1 METQNLTRAPMRRPR
16 HARWPNLLGVLF
28 LAGALPFAD
37 VATAQSK
44 VYQGSVTEN
53 VRPLSLSDVLWLK
66 MVRAEGRDPEL
77 AALMNCEHL
86 LANGTQAWQVIP
98 GNVEECDGQRDQLSS
113 QQPISDAARPCWQLV
128 GEAGT
133 HLTHAHDEYTQMD
146 QLRTSQASTPHRL
159 RGDAYQQRAVQ
170 SLQQLS
176 RCIDDVRRAQAETQ
190 ADILLRV
197 QAESNGRPTDPAGD
211 TGTVPGPV
219 RSGTTGSGTTG
230 SGTTLPG
237 NVSSGQGSGG
247 TGGQR
252 PALPNGAVSE
262 FPCIEPRPGLNR
274 EYVRGMPGGSLCEL
288 RGNDELWCRQRNAM
302 SRDPYLG
309 NNAAWDMKP
318 VGLRVTRDC
327 RFFALDTATV
337 GPAPTPARP
346 ASTTAGQRM
355 TPPDRCCLGSDG
367 VAACPTGDPLLL
379 AGRNRLDALRRLGR
393 CPVGGE
399 DPGVRGVELPNPIGD
414 AGRWAAGLT
423 VGTAECLKLTA
434 AAAAKIGGHLQRWDF
449 VSAEH
454 DLGLATNADPT
465 AGSRFVP
472 VIEHRMLTLTVQAMR
487 DDLMRRRLG
496 AFADDPAGHPRI
508 SDYDS
513 GRIAGEHLCGYAAMS
528 SAQKLGAPVAGM
540 AGQAVKG
547 AAVRVGNAMRQSGQ
561 AAAAGVKNLIQRL
574 KARAMGQG
582 GRPLSVVETT
592 EITNALADATR
603 VNADAMASSSTPLQ
617 AAAQF
622 NALET
627 QAVKAGG
634 LSHTT
639 LELPTANGG
648 SQAVRLGEFRG
659 GGSFSATY
667 DVLDAAGKPT
677 GDVIKIGYETRAYSG
692 DLLRKPGVVPNTGG
706 DSVGRQVRGSNL
718 LQRAGIETPG
728 ISEYHAS
735 TIPGEPSFIRMRR
748 IDLARPEFDTWKGQ
762 RFPAGAKQQAI
773 IDLHRAMGK
782 AGLIGHDTA
791 PRNVYFKQGPTG
803 RIEAGLWDTDFIE
816 RVGTKLDPAGD
827 SYRTGALLGE
837 ATRDAATARAKVN
850 LLYEIDYRDPVQAME
865 LIRQIQY
872 GF

>member
-1 METQNLTRAPMRRPR
+1 METQNLASAPTLVPR
-16 HARWPNLLGVLF
+16 HAKWLHLLCAVL
-28 LAGALPFAD
+28 LACAPQFAD
-37 VATAQSK
+37 VAAAQSK

-53 VRPLSLSDVLWLK
+53 ARAPSLSELLWLK
-66 MVRAEGRDPEL
+66 AMRAEGRDPEV
-77 AALMNCEHL
+77 AALMRCEQL
-86 LANGTQAWQVIP
+86 LANATQAWQLIP
-98 GNVEECDGQRDQLSS
+98 ANVEECDGQRDQLSS

-146 QLRTSQASTPHRL
+146 RLRTSQASTPHRL
-159 RGDAYQQRAVQ
+159 RGDAYQQQAVQ

-176 RCIDDVRRAQAETQ
+176 RCLGDVRRAEADTQ
-190 ADILLRV
+190 KGILLRL
-197 QAESNGRPTDPAGD
+197 QAESGGQATDPTRD
-211 TGTVPGPV
+211 TATVPGPA
-219 RSGTTGSGTTG
+219 GSGTMGSGTSG

-252 PALPNGAVSE
+252 PALQNGAVSE
-262 FPCIEPRPGLNR
+262 FPCMEPRPGMNR
-274 EYVRGMPGGSLCEL
+274 EYVRGMPGGTLCEL

-302 SRDPYLG
+302 TRDPYLG
-309 NNAAWDMKP
+309 TNAAWDMKP
-318 VGLRVTRDC
+318 VGLRVTQDC
-327 RFFALDTATV
+327 RFFALDTATGGPSPTPT
-337 GPAPTPARP
+337 GPAATA
-346 ASTTAGQRM
+346 AGQRL
-355 TPPDRCCLGSDG
+355 TPPDRCCVGSDG

-393 CPVGGE
+393 CPNGGM
-399 DPGVRGVELPNPIGD
+399 DPGVRGVELPNPVGD

-423 VGTAECLKLTA
+423 VGTAECLKLTV

-454 DLGLATNADPT
+454 DLGLATNADP
-465 AGSRFVP
+465 APGMRFVP
-472 VIEHRMLTLTVQAMR
+472 VIEHRMLTLTIQAMR

-528 SAQKLGAPVAGM
+528 GAQKLGAPVAGM
-540 AGQAVKG
+540 AGRAVKG
-547 AAVRVGNAMRQSGQ
+547 AAVRVGNAVRQSGQ

-574 KARAMGQG
+574 KARAMSQG
-582 GRPLSVVETT
+582 GRPLSAAETT

-603 VNADAMASSSTPLQ
+603 VDAAAMASSSTPLQ

-639 LELPTANGG
+639 VELPTANGG

-667 DVLDAAGKPT
+667 DVLDATGKPT
-677 GDVIKIGYETRAYSG
+677 GDVIKVVYETRAYPSE
-692 DLLRKPGVVPNTGG
+692 LLNQPGVVPNIGG

-728 ISEYHAS
+728 VSEYHAS

-748 IDLARPEFDTWKGQ
+748 IDLTQPEFDTWNGQ
-762 RFPAGAKQQAI
+762 RFSASAKQQAI
-773 IDLHRAMGK
+773 IDLHRNMGK
-782 AGLIGHDTA
+782 ADLIGYDTA

-803 RIEAGLWDTDFIE
+803 RIEAGLWDTDFID
-816 RVGTKLDPAGD
+816 RVGTKVDPAAD
-827 SYRTGALLGE
+827 AYRTGALFGE
-837 ATRDAATARAKVN
+837 ATRDVATAEAKVK

-865 LIRQIQY
+865 LIRRIQY